1 MKRRKF
7 LSNFFLFIGGFT
19 TGCNS
24 LNSSSNELRKYT
36 SKSLKLAV
44 ADAFGLETLEAG
56 YGDFRTT
63 LAEVLGIPIEFFPV
77 ENRTDAAA
85 ALRYGQADIVLAGPS
100 EYVVLHSRA
109 KAIPL
114 IAIER
119 HDYYPTI
126 VIRSNSNIKTI
137 DQLKG
142 KTIAMRSVGSTSG
155 HLAPIKML
163 IDAGLDPNRDVKI
176 VMLGNAG
183 IEALKKGEVDAWTI
197 ASDRYQTILN
207 DYNFSQNDFSILAK
221 GNLLPN
227 DLFVI
232 NNQWPA
238 SMIET
243 VRSLMLEHQDKLIQS
258 LIVSTA
264 NQPYQGS
271 KLIAANDADYNIIR
285 EVYQKIGQGSFLE

>member
-1 MKRRKF
+1 MKRRKL
-7 LSNFFLFIGGFT
+7 LSNFLLFIGGFI

-24 LNSSSNELRKYT
+24 LNNTSNELRKYT

-44 ADAFGLETLEAG
+44 ADALGLEALEAG
-56 YGDFRTT
+56 YGDFRTA
-63 LAEVLGIPIEFFPV
+63 LAEVLGIPIEFFPG

-85 ALRYGQADIVLAGPS
+85 ALRYGQVDIILAGPS

-126 VIRSNSNIKTI
+126 VVRSNSNIKTL

-142 KTIAMRSVGSTSG
+142 KTIAMLRVGSTSG

-163 IDAGLDPNRDVKI
+163 IDAGLDPNSDVKI

-183 IEALKKGEVDAWTI
+183 IESLKKGEVDAWTV
-197 ASDRYQTILN
+197 ASDRYQTILDN
-207 DYNFSQNDFSILAK
+207 YSFSESDFSILAK
-221 GNLLPN
+221 GNLLPS

-232 NNQWPA
+232 NNQWPDR
-238 SMIET
+238 MIRT
-243 VRSLMLEHQDKLIQS
+243 VRSLMLEHQDQLIQS
-258 LIVSTA
+258 LIASTA

-271 KLIAANDADYNIIR
+271 KFIAANDADYNIIR
-285 EVYQKIGQGSFLE
+285 EVYQEIGQGSFLE